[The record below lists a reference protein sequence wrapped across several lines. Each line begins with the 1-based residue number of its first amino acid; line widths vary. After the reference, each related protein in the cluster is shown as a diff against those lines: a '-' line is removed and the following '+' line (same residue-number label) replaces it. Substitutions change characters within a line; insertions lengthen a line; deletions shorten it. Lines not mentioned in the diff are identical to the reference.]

1 MPALVSEA
9 LPSPSRG
16 GRFCFGHLLRTVPAN
31 RVEVEEM
38 KRYLRIAQ
46 MGLAIAAGELDAH
59 GTQKAKKL
67 AKVLRMADAAIDE
80 YMKSGEV

>member
-1 MPALVSEA
+1 
-9 LPSPSRG
+9 
-16 GRFCFGHLLRTVPAN
+16 
-31 RVEVEEM
+31 
-38 KRYLRIAQ
+38 